1 MKILK
6 VGLVADVNTESG
18 YEAIERLISE
28 PEFMEICTPVLF
40 GNLSKATQVLKK
52 IQLEQPFAFNSIKN
66 AYEAVDGHA
75 NIVDG
80 FETEED
86 ALAAA
91 INAYMSNNIDV
102 LVIAPEN
109 IVNTS
114 DKHDLSDFIAKSIEA
129 EQKDVFDWVVNGNL
143 RTLELHPI
151 DKNHDM
157 AEGLAV
163 EAFMND
169 LMAINKSL
177 RKDYMLIKPRIAVV
191 SSIATLHKDL
201 AELREHGVFAFGP
214 FSSKSFAEESY
225 SHYDAVLFLE
235 DDKACESI
243 LSKQDNA
250 STFGYISGLPMV
262 VTYLTK
268 NADGAY
274 QGMKDALYSAIDILR
289 ARISYKRA
297 TYNPLEKQWVPRG
310 RDDFKLDLTKE
321 EAE

>member
-6 VGLVADVNTESG
+6 VGLVTDVTTASG
-18 YEAIERLISE
+18 YEAIEKLIAE
-28 PEFMEICTPVLF
+28 PEFLEICTPVLF
-40 GNLSKATQVLKK
+40 GNLKVANQAIKK
-52 IQLEQPFAFNSIKN
+52 IHLEQPFAFNSISD
-66 AYEAVDGHA
+66 VHDSIDGHA
-75 NIVDG
+75 NFVDG

-86 ALAAA
+86 ALTAA

-102 LVIAPEN
+102 LVIAPEK
-109 IVNTS
+109 IVNVS
-114 DKHDLSDFIAKSIEA
+114 DKHDLSEFIAKTIEA
-129 EQKDVFDWVVNGNL
+129 EQKGVFDWVINGNL

-169 LMAINKSL
+169 LIAINKSL

-191 SSIATLHKDL
+191 SPLVKLNKDL
-201 AELREHGVFAFGP
+201 SELREHGVFAFGP
-214 FSSKSFAEESY
+214 FTPDSLSEDDY

-235 DDKACESI
+235 DDKAYESI
-243 LSKQDNA
+243 LSKQDN
-250 STFGYISGLPMV
+250 SNTFGYISGLPMV

-268 NADGAY
+268 NADGEF
-274 QGMKDALYSAIDILR
+274 QGMKDALYSAIDIVR
-289 ARISYKRA
+289 SRISYKRA
-297 TYNPLEKQWVPRG
+297 TYNPLEKQWIPRG